1 MPSITLHDFRATH
14 GLSRRELDRLIA
26 RHLTA
31 GDDYRVKGGQSTLT
45 EAGVAKLLP
54 LIRPQTAPPAPT
66 TASPEPTPAKIAENL
81 APENRPARLLLTWPG
96 FPEPSEAEKTQGGQ
110 VPAQG
115 GPILSPIDP
124 LKMKGV
130 AITLT
135 VVRVYP
141 QHPNDRVAV
150 AALPGTDPY
159 LSENWI
165 TVRLLGNP
173 RQRQAIKRGMNI
185 NATQDQEGLW
195 SAPACS

>member
-81 APENRPARLLLTWPG
+81 APENRDRK
-96 FPEPSEAEKTQGGQ
+96 S
-110 VPAQG
+110 
-115 GPILSPIDP
+115 
-124 LKMKGV
+124 
-130 AITLT
+130 
-135 VVRVYP
+135 VV
-141 QHPNDRVAV
+141 
-150 AALPGTDPY
+150 
-159 LSENWI
+159 
-165 TVRLLGNP
+165 
-173 RQRQAIKRGMNI
+173 
-185 NATQDQEGLW
+185 
-195 SAPACS
+195 